1 MAETPLKN
9 QIIGWLKN
17 QSYWLQYSGNEL
29 LEGMAIDDAFV
40 NKTYNYFK
48 EDLEL
53 TELVDGRLPITFN
66 EVAVASGLT
75 SKPKLLSISN
85 IENVNAL
92 LAGQEIAINEN
103 LTLIYGDNGA
113 GKSGYI
119 RLLNN
124 AFNSR
129 GDKNILGNVYEAT
142 ATGKPK
148 CNFVFQSDAAPYPK
162 EFPTDISCVEFSQFA
177 VFDTQCVKVHLDGD
191 NQLNFTPSG
200 FEFFDRVLQLFEA
213 VKNKLATEIQA
224 NKPANNF
231 LIHFQNENAVK
242 NQISALGAQSNDEE
256 LKKSGTFTEDDAKN
270 LEEITAKIAALK
282 ALNIKEQIAAFEK
295 TLKELSEFMQMQQ
308 AILACLTEDKI
319 KYYSDLIKSF
329 HSLQELS
336 KAEGIKSLEQYEI
349 DLVGSP
355 QWREFII
362 AAKNYTIAIEQSR
375 DGNILY
381 PSDKDHCV
389 FCLQP
394 LNDKENTLINTYW
407 LFLKSE
413 AEKELNRTVQK
424 IKDAIKELKGLV
436 PVKFD
441 DTIGLYVYLNS
452 TQTVLTA
459 KWKEIVINSEKARQN
474 LIANL
479 DNLNNALPVSTFIDN
494 TNEFDKV
501 VAIIKAEIDALFAKK
516 PDQEI
521 ATLTFQM
528 LFLMDKSL
536 LSKLL
541 PEILKFITAHK
552 WAAKAEQAVSA
563 FRTNSITTLQG
574 NLFTQHITNNYA
586 QTFSDECK
594 ILKAPNVVEISQ
606 RSAKAATYR
615 KLLVAK
621 QSASQILSEGEQR
634 AISLADFL
642 TEVQLNPNNSGVIF
656 DDPVTSLDHKRR
668 AIIAKRLVDLSATK
682 QVVIFTHDIAFFA
695 KLSSYADKTAGLKVT
710 KTSIRK
716 FGNAVGIIKPDLPWI
731 AQKITAR
738 IRFLRN
744 ELVRLKKLEKEGDE
758 DQYNMQVKGWYGFL
772 REAWERSI
780 EERLFKGAIERF
792 SGEVHTRPLEQIEVT
807 PELVKM
813 IDEGMTQSSNWVHDQ
828 AMGLNPP
835 IPDTTKAESDL
846 NYLDEFAQKCKP
858 LK

>member
-1 MAETPLKN
+1 MAEIPLKN

-17 QSYWLQYSGNEL
+17 QPYWLQYSGNEL
-29 LEGMAIDDAFV
+29 LEGAAINDALV

-53 TELVDGRLPITFN
+53 TKLAVGRTPIVFN
-66 EVAVASGLT
+66 EVATVSGMASKL
-75 SKPKLLSISN
+75 KLLSISN
-85 IENVNAL
+85 IKNVNAL
-92 LAGQEIAINEN
+92 VAGQVIAINEN

-129 GDKNILGNVYEAT
+129 GDKSLFGNVYDTT
-142 ATGKPK
+142 AVGKPK
-148 CNFVFQSDAAPYPK
+148 CSFVFQSDAAPYPK
-162 EFPTDISCVEFSQFA
+162 EFPTDINCAEFSQFA
-177 VFDTQCVKVHLDGD
+177 VFDAQSVKVHLDGD

-200 FEFFDRVLQLFEA
+200 FEFFERVLQLFEA
-213 VKNKLATEIQA
+213 VKNKLGAEIQV
-224 NKPANNF
+224 NKPINNF
-231 LIHFQNENAVK
+231 LIHFQNENVIK
-242 NQISALGAQSNDEE
+242 NHISVLGAQSSENE
-256 LKKSGTFTEDDAKN
+256 LKKLGTFTEEDAKD

-295 TLKELSEFMQMQQ
+295 LLKELSEFMHRQQ

-319 KYYSDLIKSF
+319 KHYNGLIKSF

-349 DLVGSP
+349 DLVGSS
-355 QWREFII
+355 QWREFIV
-362 AAKNYTIAIEQSR
+362 AAKNYTSAIEQTR
-375 DGNILY
+375 DGDVLY
-381 PSDKDHCV
+381 PYANDHCV

-394 LNDKENTLINTYW
+394 LTEKENVLINTYW

-452 TQTVLTA
+452 TQPVLTA
-459 KWKEIVINSEKARQN
+459 KWKVIVSTSEKARLN

-479 DNLNNALPVSTFIDN
+479 DNLNSALPVLSFIDN

-541 PEILKFITAHK
+541 PEILKFIAAHK
-552 WAAKAEQAVSA
+552 WAAIAEQTVSA
-563 FRTNSITTLQG
+563 FRTNSITALQS

-586 QTFSDECK
+586 TTFSNECK

-606 RSAKAATYR
+606 HSAKAATYR

-668 AIIAKRLVDLSATK
+668 SIIAKRLVELSATK

-695 KLSSYADKTAGLKVT
+695 KLASYADKTAELKVT

-716 FGNAVGIIKPDLPWI
+716 FGNTVGIIKPDLPWI

-738 IRFLRN
+738 IGFLRN
-744 ELVRLKKLEKEGDE
+744 ELVKLKKLEKEGRPI
-758 DQYNMQVKGWYGFL
+758 QYASERMVWY
-772 REAWERSI
+772 AS
-780 EERLFKGAIERF
+780 
-792 SGEVHTRPLEQIEVT
+792 
-807 PELVKM
+807 
-813 IDEGMTQSSNWVHDQ
+813 
-828 AMGLNPP
+828 
-835 IPDTTKAESDL
+835 
-846 NYLDEFAQKCKP
+846 
-858 LK
+858 

>member
-9 QIIGWLKN
+9 QIIEWLKN
-17 QSYWLQYSGNEL
+17 HSYWLQYSGNEL
-29 LEGMAIDDAFV
+29 LEGTDLNDALL
-40 NKTYNYFK
+40 NKTFNYFK

-53 TELVDGRLPITFN
+53 TELAVVRTPIVFN
-66 EVAVASGLT
+66 EVAAVSAAT
-75 SKPKLLSISN
+75 SKLKLLSINN

-92 LAGQEIAINEN
+92 LAGQEITINEN
-103 LTLIYGDNGA
+103 LTLIYGDNGV

-129 GDKNILGNVYEAT
+129 GDKNILGNVYDAT

-148 CNFVFQSDAAPYPK
+148 CNFVFQSDAAPYSK
-162 EFPTDISCVEFSQFA
+162 VFPTDLNCVEFSQFA
-177 VFDTQCVKVHLDGD
+177 VFDTQCIKVHLDGD

-200 FEFFDRVLQLFEA
+200 FEFFDKVLQLFDA

-224 NKPANNF
+224 NKPTNNF
-231 LIHFQNENAVK
+231 LIHFQNENAIK
-242 NQISALGAQSNDEE
+242 IQISALGPQSNEEE
-256 LKKSGTFTEDDAKN
+256 LKKLGTFIEDDAKN

-295 TLKELSEFMQMQQ
+295 TLKDFSEFMQRQQ
-308 AILACLTEDKI
+308 AIIACLTENKI
-319 KYYSDLIKSF
+319 KYYNDLIKSF
-329 HSLQELS
+329 HSLQELL
-336 KAEGIKSLEQYEI
+336 KAEGIKSLQQYEI

-355 QWREFII
+355 QWREFIV
-362 AAKNYTIAIEQSR
+362 AAKNYTTAIEQTR
-375 DGNILY
+375 DGNVLY
-381 PSDKDHCV
+381 PSVKDHCI

-441 DTIGLYVYLNS
+441 DSTSLYVYLNS
-452 TQTVLTA
+452 TQPVLTA
-459 KWKEIVINSEKARQN
+459 KWKEIVNNSEKVRQN
-474 LIANL
+474 LISNL
-479 DNLNNALPVSTFIDN
+479 DNLNNALQISKFVDN

-501 VAIIKAEIDALFAKK
+501 VAIIKSEIDALFVKK

-528 LFLMDKSL
+528 LVLKDKSL

-541 PEILKFITAHK
+541 PDILKFISAHK
-552 WAAKAEQAVSA
+552 WAAKAEQTVSA
-563 FRTNSITTLQG
+563 LRTNSITTLQG
-574 NLFTQHITNNYA
+574 NLFSQHITNNYA
-586 QTFSDECK
+586 TTFSDECR

-606 RSAKAATYR
+606 HNAKAATYR

-642 TEVQLNPNNSGVIF
+642 TEVQLNPNNAGVIF
-656 DDPVTSLDHKRR
+656 DDPVTSLDHGRR
-668 AIIAKRLVDLSATK
+668 AIIAKRLVELSATK
-682 QVVIFTHDIAFFA
+682 QVVIFTHDISFFA
-695 KLSSYADKTAGLKVT
+695 KLTSYADKTTGLKVT

-716 FGNAVGIIKPDLPWI
+716 FGNSVGIIKPDLPWI
-731 AQKITAR
+731 AQKVTAR
-738 IRFLRN
+738 IGFLRN
-744 ELVRLKKLEKEGDE
+744 ELVKLKKLEKEGDE

-792 SGEVHTRPLEQIEVT
+792 SGEVHTRLYISEKLT
-807 PELVKM
+807 
-813 IDEGMTQSSNWVHDQ
+813 TQFR
-828 AMGLNPP
+828 GKL
-835 IPDTTKAESDL
+835 TT
-846 NYLDEFAQKCKP
+846 
-858 LK
+858 

>member
-1 MAETPLKN
+1 MAEIPLKN

-29 LEGMAIDDAFV
+29 LEGAAIDDALV
-40 NKTYNYFK
+40 SKTYVYFK
-48 EDLEL
+48 EDVEL
-53 TELVDGRLPITFN
+53 TELADGRTPITFS
-66 EVAVASGLT
+66 EVAVASGVA
-75 SKPKLLSISN
+75 SKPKLLSINN

-129 GDKNILGNVYEAT
+129 GDKNILGNVYDA
-142 ATGKPK
+142 AASGKPK
-148 CNFVFQSDAAPYPK
+148 CNFVFQSNTAPYSK
-162 EFPTDISCVEFSQFA
+162 EFPTDLNCVEFSQFA
-177 VFDTQCVKVHLDGD
+177 VFDTQCIKVHLDGD

-213 VKNKLATEIQA
+213 VKNKLGTEIQA
-224 NKPANNF
+224 NKPTNNF
-231 LIHFQNENAVK
+231 LIHFQNENVIK
-242 NQISALGAQSNDEE
+242 NQISALGAQSNEEE
-256 LKKSGTFTEDDAKN
+256 LKKLGTFTEEDAKN

-282 ALNIKEQIAAFEK
+282 ALNIKEQIAVFEK
-295 TLKELSEFMQMQQ
+295 TLKELSEFMQRQQ

-319 KYYSDLIKSF
+319 KYYSDLIKGF

-355 QWREFII
+355 QWREFIV
-362 AAKNYTIAIEQSR
+362 AAKNYITAIEQTR
-375 DGNILY
+375 DVNVY

-394 LNDKENTLINTYW
+394 LSDKENALINTYW

-424 IKDAIKELKGLV
+424 IKEAIKELKGLV

-452 TQTVLTA
+452 TQPVLTA
-459 KWKEIVINSEKARQN
+459 KWKEIVINSEKVRQN
-474 LIANL
+474 LISNF
-479 DNLNNALPVSTFIDN
+479 DNLNNVLPVTSFVEN

-501 VAIIKAEIDALFAKK
+501 VAIIQADIDALFAKK

-521 ATLTFQM
+521 ATFSFQM
-528 LFLMDKSL
+528 FFLMDKSL

-541 PEILKFITAHK
+541 PEILKFIAAHK
-552 WAAKAEQAVSA
+552 WAAKAELAVSA
-563 FRTNSITTLQG
+563 FRTNSITALQG

-586 QTFSDECK
+586 KTFSDECK

-606 RSAKAATYR
+606 HNAKAATYR

-621 QSASQILSEGEQR
+621 QTASQILSEGEQR

-642 TEVQLNPNNSGVIF
+642 TEVQLNPHNSGVIF

-668 AIIAKRLVDLSATK
+668 AIIAQRLVELSVSK

-695 KLSSYADKTAGLKVT
+695 KLTSYADKTAGLKVT

-716 FGNAVGIIKPDLPWI
+716 FGNSVGIIKPDLPWI
-731 AQKITAR
+731 AQNITKR
-738 IRFLRN
+738 IGFLRN
-744 ELVRLKKLEKEGDE
+744 DLVRLKKLEKEGEE

-772 REAWERSI
+772 REAWERSV

-835 IPDTTKAESDL
+835 IPDSAKAESDL
-846 NYLDEFAQKCKP
+846 NYLEEFAQKCKP

>member
-1 MAETPLKN
+1 MAEIPLKN

-29 LEGMAIDDAFV
+29 LEGAEINDALV
-40 NKTYNYFK
+40 NTTYNYFK

-53 TELVDGRLPITFN
+53 TELADGRTPIVFN
-66 EVAVASGLT
+66 EVAAVSGAARKL
-75 SKPKLLSISN
+75 KLLSINN

-129 GDKNILGNVYEAT
+129 GDKNILGNVYDAT

-148 CNFVFQSDAAPYPK
+148 CNFVFQSDATPYPK
-162 EFPTDISCVEFSQFA
+162 EFPTDVNCAEFSQFA
-177 VFDTQCVKVHLDGD
+177 VFDTQSVKVHLDGD

-213 VKNKLATEIQA
+213 VKNKLGSEIQA
-224 NKPANNF
+224 NKPINNF
-231 LIHFQNENAVK
+231 LIHFQNENAIK
-242 NQISALGAQSNDEE
+242 NHISVLGAQSNEEE
-256 LKKSGTFTEDDAKN
+256 LKKLGAFTEEDAKN
-270 LEEITAKIAALK
+270 LEEITAKIVALK
-282 ALNIKEQIAAFEK
+282 ALNIKEQIAGFEK
-295 TLKELSEFMQMQQ
+295 LLKELSEFMQRQQ

-319 KYYSDLIKSF
+319 KYYNGLIKSF

-349 DLVGSP
+349 NLVGGS
-355 QWREFII
+355 QWREFIV
-362 AAKNYTIAIEQSR
+362 AAKNYTTAIEQTR
-375 DGNILY
+375 EGNALY
-381 PSDKDHCV
+381 PSEKDHCV

-394 LNDKENTLINTYW
+394 LTEKENVLINTYW

-424 IKDAIKELKGLV
+424 IKEVINELKGLI

-441 DTIGLYVYLNS
+441 DTTALYIYLNS
-452 TQTVLTA
+452 TQPALTA
-459 KWKEIVINSEKARQN
+459 KWKNILSNSEQARLN

-479 DNLNNALPVSTFIDN
+479 DSLNNALPVISFIDN
-494 TNEFDKV
+494 TTEFDKI

-541 PEILKFITAHK
+541 PEILKFIAAHK
-552 WAAKAEQAVSA
+552 WAAKAEQTVSA

-586 QTFSDECK
+586 TTFSDECK

-606 RSAKAATYR
+606 HSARAATYR

-642 TEVQLNPNNSGVIF
+642 TEVQLNPNNAGVIF

-668 AIIAKRLVDLSATK
+668 AIIAKRLVELSATK

-695 KLSSYADKTAGLKVT
+695 KLTSFADKTDGLKVT

-716 FGNAVGIIKPDLPWI
+716 FGNTVGIIKPDLPWI

-738 IRFLRN
+738 IGFLRN
-744 ELVRLKKLEKEGDE
+744 ELVKLKKLEKEGEE
-758 DQYNMQVKGWYGFL
+758 DQYNMQVKGWYGML

-792 SGEVHTRPLEQIEVT
+792 SGEIHTKPLERVEVT

-835 IPDTTKAESDL
+835 IPDGAKAESDL
-846 NYLDEFAQKCKP
+846 NFLEVFAEKCKA
-858 LK
+858 

>member
-1 MAETPLKN
+1 MAEIPLKN

-29 LEGMAIDDAFV
+29 LEGATINDALV
-40 NKTYNYFK
+40 NTTYNYFK
-48 EDLEL
+48 EDW
-53 TELVDGRLPITFN
+53 ELVELSNERTPIAFN
-66 EVAVASGLT
+66 EVAAVSGAASKL
-75 SKPKLLSISN
+75 KLLSINN

-129 GDKNILGNVYEAT
+129 GDKNMLGNVYDAT

-148 CNFVFQSDAAPYPK
+148 CNFIFQSDAAPYPK
-162 EFPTDISCVEFSQFA
+162 EFPTDINCSEFSQFA
-177 VFDTQCVKVHLDGD
+177 VFDTQSVKVHLDGD

-200 FEFFDRVLQLFEA
+200 FEFFDKVLQLFEA
-213 VKNKLATEIQA
+213 IKNKLGSEIQA
-224 NKPANNF
+224 NKPINNF
-231 LIHFQNENAVK
+231 QIHFQNENIIK
-242 NQISALGAQSNDEE
+242 NHISVLGAQSNEDE
-256 LKKSGTFTEDDAKN
+256 LKKLGTFTEEDAKN

-282 ALNIKEQIAAFEK
+282 ALNIKEQISTFEK
-295 TLKELSEFMQMQQ
+295 LVKELSEFMQMQQ
-308 AILACLTEDKI
+308 AILACLSEEKI
-319 KYYSDLIKSF
+319 EYYNGLITSF

-349 DLVGSP
+349 NLIGSS
-355 QWREFII
+355 QWREFIV
-362 AAKNYTIAIEQSR
+362 AAKNYTAAIEQSR
-375 DGNILY
+375 EGNVLY

-394 LNDKENTLINTYW
+394 LTAKENTLINTYW

-413 AEKELNRTVQK
+413 AEKELNRTIQK
-424 IKDAIKELKGLV
+424 IKEAIKELKGLL

-441 DTIGLYVYLNS
+441 ETTGLYVYLHS
-452 TQTVLTA
+452 TQPALTA
-459 KWKEIVINSEKARQN
+459 KWKDIVTNSEKSRLN

-479 DNLNNALPVSTFIDN
+479 DNLNNALPVASFIDN

-541 PEILKFITAHK
+541 PEILKFIAAHK
-552 WAAKAEQAVSA
+552 WAAKAEQTVSA
-563 FRTNSITTLQG
+563 FRTNSITALQG

-586 QTFSDECK
+586 STFSDECK
-594 ILKAPNVVEISQ
+594 VLKAPNVVEISQ
-606 RSAKAATYR
+606 HNSRAATYR

-642 TEVQLNPNNSGVIF
+642 TEVQLNPNNAGVIF

-668 AIIAKRLVDLSATK
+668 AIIAKRLVELSATK

-695 KLSSYADKTAGLKVT
+695 KLTSFADKTAGLKIT

-716 FGNAVGIIKPDLPWI
+716 FGNTVGIIKPDLPWI

-738 IRFLRN
+738 IGFLRN
-744 ELVRLKKLEKEGDE
+744 ELVKLKKLEKEGE
-758 DQYNMQVKGWYGFL
+758 EYQYNMQVKGWYGML

-792 SGEVHTRPLEQIEVT
+792 SGEIHTKPLERVEVT

-835 IPDTTKAESDL
+835 IPDSAKAESDL
-846 NYLDEFAQKCKP
+846 NYLETFAEKCKP
-858 LK
+858 

>member
-9 QIIGWLKN
+9 QIIEWLKN
-17 QSYWLQYSGNEL
+17 QYYWLQYSGNEL
-29 LEGMAIDDAFV
+29 LEGAELNDAFV
-40 NKTYNYFK
+40 NKTFNYFK

-53 TELVDGRLPITFN
+53 TELAVVRTPIVFN
-66 EVAVASGLT
+66 EVAAVSAAT
-75 SKPKLLSISN
+75 SKLKLLSINN

-129 GDKNILGNVYEAT
+129 GDKNILGNVYDTT

-148 CNFVFQSDAAPYPK
+148 CNFVFQSDAAPYSK
-162 EFPTDISCVEFSQFA
+162 VFPTDLNCVEFSQFA
-177 VFDTQCVKVHLDGD
+177 VFDTQCIKVHLDGD

-224 NKPANNF
+224 NKPTNNF
-231 LIHFQNENAVK
+231 LIHFQNENAIK
-242 NQISALGAQSNDEE
+242 IQISALGAQSNEEE
-256 LKKSGTFTEDDAKN
+256 LKKLGTFTEDDAKN

-295 TLKELSEFMQMQQ
+295 LLKDLSEFIQKQQ

-319 KYYSDLIKSF
+319 KYYNDLIKCF

-355 QWREFII
+355 QWREFIV
-362 AAKNYTIAIEQSR
+362 AAKNYTTAIEQTR
-375 DGNILY
+375 DGNVLY

-394 LNDKENTLINTYW
+394 LNDKENALINTYW

-424 IKDAIKELKGLV
+424 IKDAIEELKGLV

-441 DTIGLYVYLNS
+441 DTTSLYVYLNS
-452 TQTVLTA
+452 TQPVLTA
-459 KWKEIVINSEKARQN
+459 KWKEIVINSEKVRQN
-474 LIANL
+474 LISNL
-479 DNLNNALPVSTFIDN
+479 ENLNNALQVSTFVDN

-541 PEILKFITAHK
+541 PDILKFISAHK
-552 WAAKAEQAVSA
+552 WAAKAEQTVSA
-563 FRTNSITTLQG
+563 FRTNSITALQG
-574 NLFTQHITNNYA
+574 NLFSQHITNNYA
-586 QTFSDECK
+586 TTFSDECR

-606 RSAKAATYR
+606 HNAKAATYR

-642 TEVQLNPNNSGVIF
+642 TEVQLNPNNAGVIF

-668 AIIAKRLVDLSATK
+668 AIIAKRLVELSATK
-682 QVVIFTHDIAFFA
+682 QVVIFTHDISFFA
-695 KLSSYADKTAGLKVT
+695 KLTSYADKTTGLKVT

-731 AQKITAR
+731 AQKVTAR
-738 IRFLRN
+738 IGFLRN
-744 ELVRLKKLEKEGDE
+744 ELVKLKKLEKEGDE

-807 PELVKM
+807 PELIKM

-835 IPDTTKAESDL
+835 IPDTAKAESDL

>member
-1 MAETPLKN
+1 MAEIPLKN
-9 QIIGWLKN
+9 QIIGWLQN

-29 LEGMAIDDAFV
+29 LEGASINDALV
-40 NKTYNYFK
+40 NTTYNYFK
-48 EDLEL
+48 EDW
-53 TELVDGRLPITFN
+53 ELVELANERTPIAFN
-66 EVAVASGLT
+66 EVAAVSGAASKL
-75 SKPKLLSISN
+75 KLLSINN

-129 GDKNILGNVYEAT
+129 GDKSMLGNVYDAT
-142 ATGKPK
+142 AVGKPK
-148 CNFVFQSDAAPYPK
+148 CSFVFQSDAAPYPK
-162 EFPTDISCVEFSQFA
+162 EFPTDINCSEFSQFA
-177 VFDTQCVKVHLDGD
+177 VFDTQSVKVHLDGD

-224 NKPANNF
+224 NRPTNNF
-231 LIHFQNENAVK
+231 LIHFQNENAIK
-242 NQISALGAQSNDEE
+242 IQISALGAQSNEE
-256 LKKSGTFTEDDAKN
+256 EIKKLGTFTENDAKN

-295 TLKELSEFMQMQQ
+295 LLKDLSEFMQKQQ

-319 KYYSDLIKSF
+319 KYYNDLIKCF

-355 QWREFII
+355 QWREFIV
-362 AAKNYTIAIEQSR
+362 AAKNYTTAIEQTR
-375 DGNILY
+375 DETVLY
-381 PSDKDHCV
+381 PSDKDNCV

-394 LNDKENTLINTYW
+394 LNDKENALINTYW

-424 IKDAIKELKGLV
+424 IKDAIEELKGLV

-441 DTIGLYVYLNS
+441 DTTSLYVYLNS
-452 TQTVLTA
+452 TQPVLTA
-459 KWKEIVINSEKARQN
+459 KWKEIVINSEKVRQN
-474 LIANL
+474 LISNL
-479 DNLNNALPVSTFIDN
+479 DNLNNALQVSTFVDN

-501 VAIIKAEIDALFAKK
+501 VTIIKAEIDALFAKK

-541 PEILKFITAHK
+541 PDILKFISAHK
-552 WAAKAEQAVSA
+552 WAAKAEQTVSA
-563 FRTNSITTLQG
+563 FRTNSITALQG
-574 NLFTQHITNNYA
+574 NLFSQHITNNYA
-586 QTFSDECK
+586 TTFSDECR

-606 RSAKAATYR
+606 HNAKAATYR

-642 TEVQLNPNNSGVIF
+642 TEVQLNPNNAGVIF
-656 DDPVTSLDHKRR
+656 DDPVTSLDHRRR
-668 AIIAKRLVDLSATK
+668 AIIAKRLVELSATK
-682 QVVIFTHDIAFFA
+682 QVVIFTHDISFFA
-695 KLSSYADKTAGLKVT
+695 KLTSYADKTTGLKVT

-731 AQKITAR
+731 AQKVTAR
-738 IRFLRN
+738 IGFLRN
-744 ELVRLKKLEKEGDE
+744 ELVKLKKLEKEGDE

>member
-1 MAETPLKN
+1 MADIRLKN

-17 QSYWLQYSGNEL
+17 QSYWLQYSGNEI
-29 LEGMAIDDAFV
+29 LEGAAINDALLS
-40 NKTYNYFK
+40 KTYIFFK

-53 TELVDGRLPITFN
+53 TELAEGRTSITFS
-66 EVAVASGLT
+66 EVAVASGVS
-75 SKPKLLSISN
+75 SKPKLLSINN

-103 LTLIYGDNGA
+103 LTIIYGDNGA

-129 GDKNILGNVYEAT
+129 GDKNILGNVYDAE

-148 CNFVFQSDAAPYPK
+148 CNFNFQSDAAPYSK
-162 EFPTDISCVEFSQFA
+162 EFPTDLNCVEFSQFA

-200 FEFFDRVLQLFEA
+200 FEFFDRLLQLFEA

-224 NKPANNF
+224 NKPTNNF
-231 LIHFQNENAVK
+231 LIHFQNENAIK
-242 NQISALGAQSNDEE
+242 NHISVLGAQSNEYE
-256 LKKSGTFTEDDAKN
+256 LKKLGIFTEVDAKN

-282 ALNIKEQIAAFEK
+282 ALNIKVQIATFEK
-295 TLKELSEFMQMQQ
+295 LLKELSEFMQRQQ
-308 AILACLTEDKI
+308 AILACLSEEKI
-319 KYYSDLIKSF
+319 KYYNGLIKSF

-349 DLVGSP
+349 DLIGSS
-355 QWREFII
+355 QWREFIV
-362 AAKNYTIAIEQSR
+362 AAKNYTAAIEQTR
-375 DGNILY
+375 DGNVLY

-394 LNDKENTLINTYW
+394 LNDKENALINTYW

-413 AEKELNRTVQK
+413 AEKELNRTVKK
-424 IKDAIKELKGLV
+424 IKDAIEELKGLV

-441 DTIGLYVYLNS
+441 DTTSLYVYLNS
-452 TQTVLTA
+452 TQLVLTA
-459 KWKEIVINSEKARQN
+459 KWKEIVINSEKVRQN
-474 LIANL
+474 LISNL
-479 DNLNNALPVSTFIDN
+479 DNLNNAPQVSTFVDN
-494 TNEFDKV
+494 TNEFEKV
-501 VAIIKAEIDALFAKK
+501 VAIIKAEIEALFAKK

-541 PEILKFITAHK
+541 PDILKFISVHK
-552 WAAKAEQAVSA
+552 WAAKAEQTVSA
-563 FRTNSITTLQG
+563 FRTNSITALQG
-574 NLFTQHITNNYA
+574 NLFSQHITNNYA
-586 QTFSDECK
+586 TTFSDECRT
-594 ILKAPNVVEISQ
+594 LKAPNVVEISQ
-606 RSAKAATYR
+606 HNAKAATYR

-642 TEVQLNPNNSGVIF
+642 TEVQLNPNNAGVIF

-716 FGNAVGIIKPDLPWI
+716 FGNTVGIIKPDLPWI
-731 AQKITAR
+731 AQKVTAR
-738 IRFLRN
+738 IGFLRS
-744 ELVRLKKLEKEGDE
+744 ELVKLKKLEKEGDE

>member
-9 QIIGWLKN
+9 QIIGWLKS

-29 LEGMAIDDAFV
+29 LEGAAINDALI
-40 NKTYNYFK
+40 NTTYNYFK
-48 EDLEL
+48 EDWEL
-53 TELVDGRLPITFN
+53 TELADGRLPISFN
-66 EVAVASGLT
+66 EVEVTTGVT

-103 LTLIYGDNGA
+103 LTLIYGDNGT

-129 GDKNILGNVYEAT
+129 GDKNILGNVYEAIE
-142 ATGKPK
+142 AGKPK

-162 EFPTDISCVEFSQFA
+162 EFPKDINCVEFSQFA
-177 VFDTQCVKVHLDGD
+177 VFDTQSVKVHLDGD

-200 FEFFDRVLQLFEA
+200 FYFFDKILQLFDA
-213 VKNKLATEIQA
+213 VKDKLSAEIQA
-224 NKPANNF
+224 NKPINNF
-231 LIHFQNENAVK
+231 LIHFQNENVIK
-242 NQISALGAQSNDEE
+242 NHISILGAQSNEDE
-256 LKKSGTFTEDDAKN
+256 LKKLGTFTEDDAKN

-295 TLKELSEFMQMQQ
+295 LLKELTEFMQRQQ
-308 AILACLTEDKI
+308 AIIACLTEEKI
-319 KYYSDLIKSF
+319 KHYNGLIKSF
-329 HSLQELS
+329 HSLQKIS
-336 KAEGIKSLEQYEI
+336 MAEGIKSLEQYEI
-349 DLVGSP
+349 DLVGSS
-355 QWREFII
+355 QWREFVV
-362 AAKNYTIAIEQSR
+362 AAKNYTSAIEQTR
-375 DGNILY
+375 DENALY
-381 PSDKDHCV
+381 PSNKDHCV

-394 LNDKENTLINTYW
+394 LSERENALINTYW

-424 IKDAIKELKGLV
+424 IKDALKELNGLI

-441 DTIGLYVYLNS
+441 DTIGLFVYLKS
-452 TQTVLTA
+452 TQPVLTT
-459 KWKEIVINSEKARQN
+459 KWNDIVSNTEEVRQN
-474 LIANL
+474 IIANL
-479 DNLNNALPVSTFIDN
+479 DNLNNDLPTTSFIAN
-494 TNEFDKV
+494 TNEFEKV
-501 VAIIKAEIDALFAKK
+501 VVVIKAEIDALFAKK

-528 LFLMDKSL
+528 LLLMDKSL

-541 PEILKFITAHK
+541 PAILKFIANHK

-563 FRTNSITTLQG
+563 FRTNSITALQG
-574 NLFTQHITNNYA
+574 SLFTQHITDNYA
-586 QTFSDECK
+586 TTFSDECK

-606 RSAKAATYR
+606 RSAKVATYR
-615 KLLVAK
+615 KLLIAK

-668 AIIAKRLVDLSATK
+668 AIIAKRLVELSVKK
-682 QVVIFTHDIAFFA
+682 QVVIFTHDIAFFS
-695 KLSSYADKTAGLKVT
+695 KLTSYADKIDGLKVT

-716 FGNAVGIIKPDLPWI
+716 FGNTVGIIKPDLPWI

-738 IRFLRN
+738 IGFLRN
-744 ELVRLKKLEKEGDE
+744 DLVRLKKLEKGGEE

-792 SGEVHTRPLEQIEVT
+792 SGEIHTRPLEQVEIT

-813 IDEGMTQSSNWVHDQ
+813 IDEGMTQASNWVHDQ

-835 IPDTTKAESDL
+835 IPDSSKAESDL

>member
-1 MAETPLKN
+1 MADIPLKN

-17 QSYWLQYSGNEL
+17 QSYWLQYSGNEI
-29 LEGMAIDDAFV
+29 LEGAAINDALV
-40 NKTYNYFK
+40 SETYNYFK

-53 TELVDGRLPITFN
+53 TELADGRIPIVFN
-66 EVAVASGLT
+66 EVEAVSEAASKL
-75 SKPKLLSISN
+75 KLLSINN

-129 GDKNILGNVYEAT
+129 GDKSMLGNVYDTT
-142 ATGKPK
+142 AVGKPK
-148 CNFVFQSDAAPYPK
+148 CSFVFQSDAAPYPK
-162 EFPTDISCVEFSQFA
+162 EFPTDINCAEFSQFA
-177 VFDTQCVKVHLDGD
+177 VFDTQSVKVHLDGD

-213 VKNKLATEIQA
+213 VKNKLGTEIQS
-224 NKPANNF
+224 NKPINNF
-231 LIHFQNENAVK
+231 LIHFQNENAIK
-242 NQISALGAQSNDEE
+242 NHISVLGAQSNEDE
-256 LKKSGTFTEDDAKN
+256 LKKLGIFTEEDAKN
-270 LEEITAKIAALK
+270 LEKITAKIAALK
-282 ALNIKEQIAAFEK
+282 ALNIKEQIATFEK
-295 TLKELSEFMQMQQ
+295 LLKELSEFTQRQQ
-308 AILACLTEDKI
+308 EILACLTEDKI
-319 KYYSDLIKSF
+319 NYYNGLIKSF

-349 DLVGSP
+349 DLVGSS
-355 QWREFII
+355 QWREFIV
-362 AAKNYTIAIEQSR
+362 AAKNYTTAIEQTR
-375 DGNILY
+375 EGNVLY
-381 PSDKDHCV
+381 PSAKDHCV

-394 LNDKENTLINTYW
+394 LTEKENTLIDTYW

-413 AEKELNRTVQK
+413 AEKELNRTIQK
-424 IKDAIKELKGLV
+424 IKEAIKELKGLV

-441 DTIGLYVYLNS
+441 DTTGLYVYLHS
-452 TQTVLTA
+452 TQPALTA
-459 KWKEIVINSEKARQN
+459 KWKDIVTNSEKVRLN

-479 DNLNNALPVSTFIDN
+479 DNLNNALPVASFIDN
-494 TNEFDKV
+494 ISEFDKV

-541 PEILKFITAHK
+541 PDILKFISAHK

-563 FRTNSITTLQG
+563 FRTNSITALQG

-586 QTFSDECK
+586 TTFSDECK

-606 RSAKAATYR
+606 HNAKASTYR

-642 TEVQLNPNNSGVIF
+642 TEVQLNPNNAGVIF

-668 AIIAKRLVDLSATK
+668 AIIAKRLVELSATK

-695 KLSSYADKTAGLKVT
+695 KLTSYADKTTGLKVT

-716 FGNAVGIIKPDLPWI
+716 FGNVVGIIKPDLPWI

-738 IRFLRN
+738 IGFLRN
-744 ELVRLKKLEKEGDE
+744 ELVKLKKLEKEGDE

-813 IDEGMTQSSNWVHDQ
+813 IDEGMTQASNWVHDQ

-835 IPDTTKAESDL
+835 IPDTAKAESDL

>member
-1 MAETPLKN
+1 MAGIPLKN

-29 LEGMAIDDAFV
+29 LEGAAIDDALV
-40 NKTYNYFK
+40 SESYIYFK

-53 TELVDGRLPITFN
+53 TELTEERIPIVFN
-66 EVAVASGLT
+66 EVASTSGT
-75 SKPKLLSISN
+75 VSKLKLLSINN

-92 LAGQEIAINEN
+92 IAGQEIAINEN

-129 GDKNILGNVYEAT
+129 GDKNMLGNVYDAT
-142 ATGKPK
+142 AVGKPK
-148 CNFVFQSDAAPYPK
+148 CNFVFQSDATPYPK
-162 EFPTDISCVEFSQFA
+162 EFPTDINCAEFSQFA
-177 VFDTQCVKVHLDGD
+177 VFDTQSVKVHLDGD

-200 FEFFDRVLQLFEA
+200 FEFFDKMLQLFEA
-213 VKNKLATEIQA
+213 VKNKLGTEIQA
-224 NKPANNF
+224 NKPINNF
-231 LIHFQNENAVK
+231 LIHFQNENVIK
-242 NQISALGAQSNDEE
+242 NHISVLGAQSNEEE
-256 LKKSGTFTEDDAKN
+256 LKNLGIFTEEEAN
-270 LEEITAKIAALK
+270 ILEEITAKIAALK

-295 TLKELSEFMQMQQ
+295 LLKELSEFMQRQQ

-319 KYYSDLIKSF
+319 KYYNGLIKSF

-349 DLVGSP
+349 DLVGSS
-355 QWREFII
+355 QWREFIV
-362 AAKNYTIAIEQSR
+362 AAKNYTTAIEQTREGSV
-375 DGNILY
+375 LY

-394 LNDKENTLINTYW
+394 LAEKENALINTYW

-413 AEKELNRTVQK
+413 AEKELNRTIQK

-452 TQTVLTA
+452 TQPVLTA
-459 KWKEIVINSEKARQN
+459 KWKEIVINSEKIRQN
-474 LIANL
+474 LIFNL
-479 DNLNNALPVSTFIDN
+479 DNLNNALSVTPFIEN

-528 LFLMDKSL
+528 LFLMDKRL

-541 PEILKFITAHK
+541 PEILKFITVHK
-552 WAAKAEQAVSA
+552 WAAKAEQTVSA

-586 QTFSDECK
+586 KTFIDECK

-606 RSAKAATYR
+606 HSAKVATYR

-621 QSASQILSEGEQR
+621 QSASQILSEGEQK

-642 TEVQLNPNNSGVIF
+642 TEVQLNPHNSGVIF

-668 AIIAKRLVDLSATK
+668 AIIAKRLVELSATK

-695 KLSSYADKTAGLKVT
+695 KLTSYADKTAGLKVT

-716 FGNAVGIIKPDLPWI
+716 FGNTVGIIKPDLPWI
-731 AQKITAR
+731 VQKITAR
-738 IRFLRN
+738 ISFLRN
-744 ELVRLKKLEKEGDE
+744 ELVKLKKLEKEGDE
-758 DQYNMQVKGWYGFL
+758 DQYNMQVKGWYGLL

-835 IPDTTKAESDL
+835 IPDSAKAESDL
-846 NYLDEFAQKCKP
+846 NYLEEFAQKCKP

>member
-29 LEGMAIDDAFV
+29 LEGGSIDDALV
-40 NKTYNYFK
+40 NNTYNYFK

-53 TELVDGRLPITFN
+53 IELAEGRDPISFS
-66 EVAVASGLT
+66 EVAVASGVS
-75 SKPKLLSISN
+75 SKPKLLSIKN

-92 LAGQEIAINEN
+92 LAGQEIPINEN

-129 GDKNILGNVYEAT
+129 GDKNILGNVYEAK

-148 CNFVFQSDAAPYPK
+148 CNFVFQSDAAPYSK
-162 EFPTDISCVEFSQFA
+162 EFPTDLNCVEFSQFA
-177 VFDTQCVKVHLDGD
+177 VFDTQSVKVHLDGD

-200 FEFFDRVLQLFEA
+200 FEFFDKVLQLFDA

-231 LIHFQNENAVK
+231 LIHFQNENAIR
-242 NQISALGAQSNDEE
+242 NQISVLGAQSNEEE
-256 LKKSGTFTEDDAKN
+256 LKKLGTFTEDDAKN
-270 LEEITAKIAALK
+270 LEEIKAKIAALK

-295 TLKELSEFMQMQQ
+295 TLKELSEFMLNQQ

-319 KYYSDLIKSF
+319 KFYSDLIHSF

-349 DLVGSP
+349 GLIGSP
-355 QWREFII
+355 QWRDFIV
-362 AAKNYTIAIEQSR
+362 AAKNYTAAIEESR
-375 DGNILY
+375 EGNLLY
-381 PSDKDHCV
+381 PAAKDHCV

-413 AEKELNRTVQK
+413 AEKELNKTVQK

-441 DTIGLYVYLNS
+441 DTTSLYLYLNS
-452 TQTVLTA
+452 TQPVLTA
-459 KWKEIVINSEKARQN
+459 KWKEIVINSEKVRQN
-474 LIANL
+474 LISNL
-479 DNLNNALPVSTFIDN
+479 ENLNDALPLSTFIDN

-541 PEILKFITAHK
+541 PEILKFIAAHK

-563 FRTNSITTLQG
+563 FRTNSITALQG
-574 NLFTQHITNNYA
+574 NLFSQHITNNYA
-586 QTFSDECK
+586 QIFSDECR

-606 RSAKAATYR
+606 RSSKAATYR

-642 TEVQLNPNNSGVIF
+642 TEVQLNPNNTGVIF
-656 DDPVTSLDHKRR
+656 DDPVTSLDHRRR
-668 AIIAKRLVDLSATK
+668 ADIANRLVELSKTK
-682 QVVIFTHDIAFFA
+682 QVIIFTHDIAFFA
-695 KLSSYADKTAGLKVT
+695 KLSSFAEKTEGLNIT
-710 KTSIRK
+710 KTSIRR
-716 FGNAVGIIKPDLPWI
+716 FGNSIGIIKPDLPWI
-731 AQKITAR
+731 AQSISKR
-738 IRFLRN
+738 IKFLKN
-744 ELVRLKKLEKEGDE
+744 ELVSLKKLEKLGEE
-758 DQYNMQVKGWYGFL
+758 DQYNMQVKGWYGML
-772 REAWERSI
+772 REAWERSV

-792 SGEVHTRPLEQIEVT
+792 SGEIHTKPLERVEVT
-807 PELVKM
+807 TELVKM
-813 IDEGMTQSSNWVHDQ
+813 IEEGMTQSSNWVHDQ
-828 AMGLNPP
+828 AKGLNPP
-835 IPDTTKAESDL
+835 IPDSAKAESDL
-846 NYLDEFAQKCKP
+846 NLLEEFAEKCKAP
-858 LK
+858 

>member
-1 MAETPLKN
+1 MAEIPLKN
-9 QIIGWLKN
+9 QIIGWLRN

-29 LEGMAIDDAFV
+29 LEGAAIDDTIV
-40 NKTYNYFK
+40 NNTYVYFK
-48 EDLEL
+48 EDWKL
-53 TELVDGRLPITFN
+53 TKLADGRKPIVFN
-66 EVAVASGLT
+66 EVTTASGT
-75 SKPKLLSISN
+75 ASKLKLLSINN

-103 LTLIYGDNGA
+103 LTLIYGDNGS

-129 GDKNILGNVYEAT
+129 GDKHILGNVYDGT

-148 CNFVFQSDAAPYPK
+148 CNFVFQTDAAPYSK
-162 EFPTDISCVEFSQFA
+162 EFPTDVNCAEFSQFA
-177 VFDTQCVKVHLDGD
+177 VFDTQSEKVHLDGD

-200 FEFFDRVLQLFEA
+200 FEFFDRMLQLFEA
-213 VKNKLATEIQA
+213 VKNKLGTEIQA
-224 NKPANNF
+224 NKPINNF
-231 LIHFQNENAVK
+231 LIHFNNENVIK
-242 NQISALGAQSNDEE
+242 NHISVLGAQSNEEE
-256 LKKSGTFTEDDAKN
+256 LKKLGTFTEEDAKN
-270 LEEITAKIAALK
+270 IEEITAKIAVLK
-282 ALNIKEQIAAFEK
+282 ALNIKEQIEAFEK
-295 TLKELSEFMQMQQ
+295 ILKELSEFMQRQQ

-319 KYYSDLIKSF
+319 KCYNGLIKSF

-336 KAEGIKSLEQYEI
+336 KSEGIKSLEQYEI
-349 DLVGSP
+349 DLVGSS
-355 QWREFII
+355 QWREFIV
-362 AAKNYTIAIEQSR
+362 AAKNYTTAIEQTR
-375 DGNILY
+375 EGNVLY

-394 LNDKENTLINTYW
+394 LTEKGNALINTYW

-424 IKDAIKELKGLV
+424 IKDEIKDLKGLV

-452 TQTVLTA
+452 AQPVLTA
-459 KWKEIVINSEKARQN
+459 KWKEIVINSEKVRQN
-474 LIANL
+474 LISNL
-479 DNLNNALPVSTFIDN
+479 DNFINALPVTRFIEN

-501 VAIIKAEIDALFAKK
+501 VAIIDAEIDALFTKK

-528 LFLMDKSL
+528 LFFMDKGL

-541 PEILKFITAHK
+541 PEIFKFITAHK
-552 WAAKAEQAVSA
+552 WAVKAEQAVSA

-586 QTFSDECK
+586 KTFSDECK
-594 ILKAPNVVEISQ
+594 ILNAPNVVEISQ

-642 TEVQLNPNNSGVIF
+642 TEVQLNPHNSGVIF

-668 AIIAKRLVDLSATK
+668 GIIAKRLVELSATK

-695 KLSSYADKTAGLKVT
+695 KLTSYAEKNAGLKVT
-710 KTSIRK
+710 ITSIRK
-716 FGNAVGIIKPDLPWI
+716 FGNSVGMIKPDLPWI

-738 IRFLRN
+738 IGFLRN
-744 ELVRLKKLEKEGDE
+744 GLVRLKKLEKEGEE
-758 DQYNMQVKGWYGFL
+758 DQYKMQVKGWYGFL
-772 REAWERSI
+772 REAWERSV

-792 SGEVHTRPLEQIEVT
+792 SGEIHTKPLEQVEIT
-807 PELVKM
+807 PDLVKM

-835 IPDTTKAESDL
+835 IPDTSKAESDL
-846 NYLDEFAQKCKP
+846 DYLEEFANKCKP
-858 LK
+858 VK